1 MTDVDAGKVVATVG
15 FPDGPRQFVPE
26 FGCEVGTFTQSP
38 EDKLCLKYHVP
49 LSMRGPFRPKDLCNY
64 NEAKSYRTNALG
76 YLLCY
81 GVTATG
87 EKCKRKAVNR
97 FPRCEVHGGALHP
110 LDNLVRE
117 QDTIAGN
124 SPESM
129 SRYQQFLA
137 KYITVEDLDDEEVL
151 NFGFR
156 DSSGR
161 IFKPRNI
168 PRELVNE
175 ITKAI
180 YDRALHEIK
189 SNAVEAA
196 KTLASIM
203 MDPNNDANIRLKAAE
218 SILDRSIGKAPQ
230 QLNISA
236 GAPWEE
242 IFESI
247 TTATREQ
254 SRANRGNII
263 DAELAAPDDDVVL
276 PDSLLPAT
284 TDTDPQTN

>member
-1 MTDVDAGKVVATVG
+1 MTSAVATIGV
-15 FPDGPRQFVPE
+15 PDGPARYVPE
-26 FGCEVGTFTQSP
+26 LGCEVGTFTQEPSTG
-38 EDKLCLKYHVP
+38 KACLKYHVP
-49 LSMRGPFRPKDLCNY
+49 LHMRGPFRAPDLANY
-64 NEAKSYRTNALG
+64 DPSKTYRTNNLG

-81 GVTATG
+81 GSTAAG
-87 EKCKRKAVNR
+87 ELCKRRAVNR
-97 FPRCEVHGGALHP
+97 YPRCDHHGGSLHP
-110 LDNLVRE
+110 LDHVVSDQDPMANL
-117 QDTIAGN
+117 D
-124 SPESM
+124 PEKM
-129 SRYQQFLA
+129 TRYQQYLA
-137 KYITVEDLDDEEVL
+137 KMLTVDDLDDEEVL

-156 DSSGR
+156 MPGGQIYR
-161 IFKPRNI
+161 PRNI

-175 ITKAI
+175 FTKAL

-189 SNAVEAA
+189 VNAVEAA
-196 KTLASIM
+196 KTLATIM

-230 QLNISA
+230 QLNITA